1 LTRPQP
7 PDLADVDL
15 GPLPQR
21 NSKAALLDDSDP
33 IGPTSGANTNPQSQA
48 GLGRIENLD
57 GRRPTPPSKSGG
69 DQLIGDLNG
78 HAGSIF
84 FAWIGPISS
93 RTTKVLSAIWISAF
107 SDIPPA
113 SEPQAM
119 PKSSS
124 TPAYILMRKALLD
137 LRNQAGVNQIE
148 LAKRLGRQ
156 QSFVSNFERGN
167 RGIDVIEF
175 YAITRALGADPAV
188 VFRELVAKLPKKVTI

>member
-1 LTRPQP
+1 
-7 PDLADVDL
+7 
-15 GPLPQR
+15 
-21 NSKAALLDDSDP
+21 
-33 IGPTSGANTNPQSQA
+33 
-48 GLGRIENLD
+48 
-57 GRRPTPPSKSGG
+57 
-69 DQLIGDLNG
+69 
-78 HAGSIF
+78 
-84 FAWIGPISS
+84 
-93 RTTKVLSAIWISAF
+93 
-107 SDIPPA
+107 
-113 SEPQAM
+113 M

-175 YAITRALGADPAV
+175 YAITRALGGDPAV